1 MAAKSKKEI
10 QIPAH
15 VVREFERVLE
25 RSGEKITEKSR
36 KEFFE
41 KAREIYEKS
50 LVTPGEAIG
59 TIAAQSIGEPT
70 TQGALRA
77 FHFASSPGA
86 AAVSF
91 SHESAFSVRTVISRR
106 WPSGSMK

>member
-41 KAREIYEKS
+41 KAREI
-50 LVTPGEAIG
+50 
-59 TIAAQSIGEPT
+59 
-70 TQGALRA
+70 
-77 FHFASSPGA
+77 
-86 AAVSF
+86 
-91 SHESAFSVRTVISRR
+91 
-106 WPSGSMK
+106 